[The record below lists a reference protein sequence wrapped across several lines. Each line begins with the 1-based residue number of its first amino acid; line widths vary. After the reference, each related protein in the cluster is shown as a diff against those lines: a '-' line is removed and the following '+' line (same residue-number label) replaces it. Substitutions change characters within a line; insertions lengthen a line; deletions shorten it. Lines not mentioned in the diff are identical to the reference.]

1 MRNKYRY
8 LDTNGDGTGTKE
20 ANGDHSSAEE
30 ILFYQPPINSLIEIH
45 RLIIFME
52 DATGM
57 RWDRYGS
64 LAGGLTTG
72 IVVRVSDDS
81 GVQLDLTDGL
91 PVKTNGHWRRSF
103 FDGTISA
110 RGGGN
115 DVFAAR
121 WSLFKSG
128 EPVTLRCNH
137 LHQRLEVVL
146 NDNLTGLVS
155 HTFQAQCID
164 LNVVV

>member
-1 MRNKYRY
+1 MRNKFRF
-8 LDTNGDGTGTKE
+8 LDTNGDGTGTKD
-20 ANGDHSSAEE
+20 AIGDYSSAEE
-30 ILFYQPPINSLIEIH
+30 IFFYQPPINSLIQIS
-45 RLIIFME
+45 RLVIFME

-64 LAGGLTTG
+64 LAGGLTNG
-72 IVVRVSDDS
+72 IVVRISDDH
-81 GVQLDLTDGL
+81 GVLLDFTDGL
-91 PVKTNGHWRRSF
+91 PIKTNGHWRRSA

-115 DVFAAR
+115 DVFASR
-121 WSLFKSG
+121 WSFFKSG

-137 LHQRLEVVL
+137 LHQRIEVVL
-146 NDNLTGLVS
+146 NDNFTGLVS
-155 HTFQAQCID
+155 QTFQAQCID